1 MKSLTTLFQTSDI
14 YTIGV
19 KPELVVQKAH
29 YSHRSII
36 RHGWMTLL
44 CAVALL
50 VILPSISDAQKRRG
64 GGSFGG
70 SRSSGSSRSYSAP
83 RSSGGGS
90 FGGYRNNS
98 APRSSGGGFWGN
110 SSSQNRNGTS
120 SNSSPNG
127 SFGSPSY
134 SQRNGNLQ
142 RGAQGGVMMN
152 SMSNPQQYT
161 SRYGT
166 PRRTETRPYTGNDG
180 VTRNYNYN
188 NYGGYGDGLMM
199 GYMMGQSSWMW
210 AMPFHPAFYYSRP
223 YTTNAPDGS
232 VQVYPPTF
240 SFGTLIFTLLIVG
253 AIGYVIY
260 VIIRSRRRSRLGAGD
275 MSQSS
280 FG

>member
-1 MKSLTTLFQTSDI
+1 MKSLTNLLQISESSTTKTQSD
-14 YTIGV
+14 
-19 KPELVVQKAH
+19 LVVHNSH
-29 YSHRSII
+29 YSYRSFIK
-36 RHGWMTLL
+36 HGWLTLL
-44 CAVALL
+44 CAVALF
-50 VILPSISDAQKRRG
+50 VVLPSISTAQRR

-70 SRSSGSSRSYSAP
+70 SRGGSRSYSAP
-83 RSSGGGS
+83 RSSGGSS
-90 FGGYRNNS
+90 FGGSRSYS

-110 SSSQNRNGTS
+110 SGSQNRNRTNTNPS
-120 SNSSPNG
+120 SGG

-142 RGAQGGVMMN
+142 RGAQAGAMMN
-152 SMSNPQQYT
+152 SMNNPQQYT

-180 VTRNYNYN
+180 ITRNYNYN

-199 GYMMGQSSWMW
+199 GYMMGHSSWMW
-210 AMPFHPAFYYSRP
+210 SMPFHPAFYYSRP
-223 YTTNAPDGS
+223 STYMAPDGS

-240 SFGTLIFTLLIVG
+240 SFGTLFFTLLIVG

-260 VIIRSRRRSRLGAGD
+260 IVIRSRRRRSEFGSGD

>member
-1 MKSLTTLFQTSDI
+1 MKSLTNLLQTSDI
-14 YTIGV
+14 DTIGA
-19 KPELVVQKAH
+19 KPELVVQEAY
-29 YSHRSII
+29 YSNRSIV

-50 VILPSISDAQKRRG
+50 IILPTISDAQRR

-70 SRSSGSSRSYSAP
+70 SRGGGSRSYSAP
-83 RSSGGGS
+83 RSSGGSS
-90 FGGYRNNS
+90 FGGSRGS
-98 APRSSGGGFWGN
+98 TAPRNSGGGFWGN
-110 SSSQNRNGTS
+110 SSSQNRNRTG

-142 RGAQGGVMMN
+142 RGVQGGAMMN
-152 SMSNPQQYT
+152 SMNNPQQYT

-166 PRRTETRPYTGNDG
+166 PRRTETRSYTGNDG
-180 VTRNYNYN
+180 VSRNYNYN

-199 GYMMGQSSWMW
+199 GYMMGHSSWMW

-223 YTTNAPDGS
+223 YTAVAPDGT

-260 VIIRSRRRSRLGAGD
+260 VIIRSRRRARFGTGD